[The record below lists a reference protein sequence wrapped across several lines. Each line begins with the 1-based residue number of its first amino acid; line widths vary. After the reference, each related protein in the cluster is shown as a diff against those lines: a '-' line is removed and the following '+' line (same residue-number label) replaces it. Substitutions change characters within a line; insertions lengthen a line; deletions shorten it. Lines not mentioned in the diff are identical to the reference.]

1 MQNCLSL
8 FPPQKR
14 KSTPKQ
20 PCFLRLLVF
29 LWVQV
34 ELSFK
39 GPFRHFFWGGCMSSW
54 LLITSS
60 LHTRSPVKKTPSKL
74 TALRNKGLI
83 ASLRE
88 TQRLS
93 PDHKAGYFYLV
104 VEPTHLKKIF
114 VKKIGFIFPKFRG
127 VKFRVFLGP
136 MKFHHPPP
144 LHRLGFPNWCSPQVR
159 RLHWPFPAG
168 TSWRVSRPVSFTYSP
183 YRGLYTL
190 GFHHN

>member
-104 VEPTHLKKIF
+104 GFSPTHLKKIF
-114 VKKIGFIFPKFRG
+114 VKKMGFIFPKFRRENFEFFG
-127 VKFRVFLGP
+127 AYEV
-136 MKFHHPPP
+136 PPP
-144 LHRLGFPNWCSPQVR
+144 STPPPSGLPQLMFSPGTTASLTVPCRNKLESFSSSILHV
-159 RLHWPFPAG
+159 
-168 TSWRVSRPVSFTYSP
+168 
-183 YRGLYTL
+183 
-190 GFHHN
+190 